1 MRNTEYG
8 VKKPA
13 AKPATQS
20 KPPAAGKS
28 KSRPDPI
35 AAASNRDLA
44 KLVGRTH
51 TAVNGWLKRDD
62 WTFGT
67 GPWRASDVVRIQQW
81 AEATLLE
88 RPATADT
95 SRSAVSATDGPAP
108 VTADRGLESLS
119 IPKRADVALKMKR
132 REVLDFGLQVRQGK
146 FHEVEQCQ
154 RDRPAAI
161 HEVKQGLLDLADG
174 FPGTPEDKAILRG
187 RIFELLRR
195 FSAGMGVMPPVA
207 DAPANH

>member
-1 MRNTEYG
+1 MRSTEYG
-8 VKKPA
+8 VNKPA
-13 AKPATQS
+13 AKPATAS
-20 KPPAAGKS
+20 KPR
-28 KSRPDPI
+28 SRPDPI

-62 WTFGT
+62 WNFGT
-67 GPWRASDVVRIQQW
+67 GPWRASDIVRIQQW

-88 RPATADT
+88 RPATADMPRAAT
-95 SRSAVSATDGPAP
+95 SAADGPAP
-108 VTADRGLESLS
+108 VSPEQGLKSLS
-119 IPKRADVALKMKR
+119 IPKQADVSLKMKR
-132 REVLDFGLQVRQGK
+132 REVLDFGLQVQKGK

-154 RDRPAAI
+154 RDRLAAI

-207 DAPANH
+207 DAPASN